1 MVQPRA
7 VTLSNYC
14 SREVPT
20 SEDLIFSL
28 YLNDWGQLMKF
39 HQGNREFP
47 EKFPI
52 INYYL
57 KCPRDL
63 ALFGHN
69 KGDSLRVSLLQVS
82 VWKAVLGNTKGSI
95 TNQFPNVQSASSE
108 PENNLAAWPDLHKYL
123 TSPCKQKDSFMVCSS
138 GRKCGH
144 QKVKYLGQIS
154 RGPIGDLKISVNM
167 GP

>member
-1 MVQPRA
+1 
-7 VTLSNYC
+7 
-14 SREVPT
+14 
-20 SEDLIFSL
+20 
-28 YLNDWGQLMKF
+28 MKS
-39 HQGNREFP
+39 HQGNTEFP

-52 INYYL
+52 INHYL
-57 KCPRDL
+57 KCPRHL

-69 KGDSLRVSLLQVS
+69 KGDSLRVSLLQVL
-82 VWKAVLGNTKGSI
+82 VGKAVLGNTKGSI

-108 PENNLAAWPDLHKYL
+108 PENNLAARPDLHKYL

-144 QKVKYLGQIS
+144 QKVKYLGKIS

-167 GP
+167 RPYSHGGRGASG